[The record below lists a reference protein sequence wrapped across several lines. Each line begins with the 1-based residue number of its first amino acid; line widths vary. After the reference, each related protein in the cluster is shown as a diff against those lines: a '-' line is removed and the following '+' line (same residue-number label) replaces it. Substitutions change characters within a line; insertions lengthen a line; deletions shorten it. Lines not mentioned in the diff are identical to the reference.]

1 MVFAVV
7 ESVKQLSNQEKR
19 GLTMKMTR
27 DEKIAKCVE
36 LAKAKYGENYTAGL
50 WGSAQVLLPETKL
63 DVIIRVMEKN

>member
-1 MVFAVV
+1 
-7 ESVKQLSNQEKR
+7 
-19 GLTMKMTR
+19 MKMTR

-63 DVIIRVMEKN
+63 DVIIRVMESK

>member
-7 ESVKQLSNQEKR
+7 ESVKQLSNQERR

-36 LAKAKYGENYTAGL
+36 LAKEKYGEHYLAGL

-63 DVIIRVMEKN
+63 NAIIKVMEK